1 MAHLNWITRY
11 ASALGMA
18 IFLIGCGPRSYVHI
32 KAWDNTDKITYVDYS
47 RVIGAETFRAAGDNS
62 VDYAGVKGAEIFWAV
77 GDNSDAYRPALCA
90 PNPGPYRY
98 GCLGVYVSGATSKA
112 VYVEHLVDTRRYEVD
127 DLRHDKA
134 IYCVYDVQNVK
145 VELSDR
151 MIKGEGVADIL
162 FVDRDGKPLEPPSS
176 PVPPRKTTLLTFE
189 LHRSNEGHD
198 RRLYVILDDLRPLA
212 EEVLFKSSK

>member
-1 MAHLNWITRY
+1 
-11 ASALGMA
+11 
-18 IFLIGCGPRSYVHI
+18 
-32 KAWDNTDKITYVDYS
+32 
-47 RVIGAETFRAAGDNS
+47 
-62 VDYAGVKGAEIFWAV
+62 
-77 GDNSDAYRPALCA
+77 
-90 PNPGPYRY
+90 
-98 GCLGVYVSGATSKA
+98 
-112 VYVEHLVDTRRYEVD
+112 
-127 DLRHDKA
+127 
-134 IYCVYDVQNVK
+134 
-145 VELSDR
+145 